1 MSSTSAVLCHCR
13 ARQWVLDELNL
24 NKKAKL
30 SFFET
35 TIRLLGGL
43 LSAYDLTGDDL
54 FLQKAQSIA
63 DKLLVA
69 CEDTQG
75 DSIFFTGSIQFWELV
90 HAQWS

>member
-1 MSSTSAVLCHCR
+1 M
-13 ARQWVLDELNL
+13 DELNL
-24 NKKAKL
+24 QKKAKL

-43 LSAYDLTGDDL
+43 LSVYDLTGDDL
-54 FLQKAQSIA
+54 FLQKAQSVA
-63 DKLLVA
+63 DKLLIA

-75 DSIFFTGSIQFWELV
+75 DSFFCTGSPHFWELV